1 MAEDKRRQKGM
12 NENLAETY
20 EDPPQFDILPESAVN
35 SLSREKKASTKET
48 TTKKTTNI
56 CTNKTTTKKA
66 VSKPVKQSKPVGTK
80 FPNKSRSAAKK
91 ISTKTDPAKKTIKK
105 K

>member
-1 MAEDKRRQKGM
+1 M

-35 SLSREKKASTKET
+35 SLSTCREKKASTKET

-80 FPNKSRSAAKK
+80 LPNKSRSAAKK